1 MGTIRQEP
9 GDRGTYSSCYPA
21 PDANREVK
29 NLNMREWACPSCGI
43 HHDRDHNAAI
53 NLDREGQRLL
63 SLV

>member
-1 MGTIRQEP
+1 
-9 GDRGTYSSCYPA
+9 
-21 PDANREVK
+21 
-29 NLNMREWACPSCGI
+29 MREWACPSCGI